1 MLGVNSSVPPQ
12 PQTLETE
19 LDMSG
24 VSDHLQLRLEAT
36 PSLEAAKLTKMLE
49 AALAAE
55 NHNTAD
61 ALDRCR
67 KSVAEDTLV
76 GAVGGADA
84 LMQYQHSTH
93 FTVRYDEHALLI

>member
-1 MLGVNSSVPPQ
+1 MLGVNSSVSPQ

-36 PSLEAAKLTKMLE
+36 PSLEAAKLTLAVCMEKASKMLE
-49 AALAAE
+49 ADLEAE

-61 ALDRCR
+61 ALNR
-67 KSVAEDTLV
+67 
-76 GAVGGADA
+76 
-84 LMQYQHSTH
+84 
-93 FTVRYDEHALLI
+93 